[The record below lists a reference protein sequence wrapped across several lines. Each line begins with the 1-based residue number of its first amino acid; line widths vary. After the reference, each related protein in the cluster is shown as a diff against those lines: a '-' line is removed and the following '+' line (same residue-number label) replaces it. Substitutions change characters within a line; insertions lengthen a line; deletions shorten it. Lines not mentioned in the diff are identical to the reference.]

1 MMGTHIIAF
10 ESDGSLFHSKVIFL
24 ILS

>member
-1 MMGTHIIAF
+1 MGTHIIGF
-10 ESDGSLFHSKVIFL
+10 ESDGSLLHSKVIFL

>member
-1 MMGTHIIAF
+1 MGTHIIAF